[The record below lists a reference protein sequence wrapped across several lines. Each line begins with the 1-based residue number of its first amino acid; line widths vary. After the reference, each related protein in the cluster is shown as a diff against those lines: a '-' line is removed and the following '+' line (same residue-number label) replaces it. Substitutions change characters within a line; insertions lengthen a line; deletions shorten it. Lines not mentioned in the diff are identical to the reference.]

1 MSGNIVRPSWR
12 RAVRLLSLCLFVP
25 ALAACMQIG
34 PGDTEEERVL
44 RIAYLSGDSSY
55 DDYMRT
61 QYTDLFEFT
70 HSNIEI
76 ELVPAV
82 DWSKR
87 RFEVPKEGEPYREP
101 NYIEEMKK
109 LVEGDNPPDV
119 ILLHSLEDL
128 AALVKENMLQSLES
142 YVQDDEFDLEGFVP
156 AVINGLR
163 EVGNNQLYAL
173 APTFSTSALIYNKT
187 IFEQRG
193 VDYPTDQMTWEQTF
207 NLARQVAHGEGE
219 ERVYGFGFVRYFYDD
234 LFWGMEMYAAPL
246 DLNIVDENAEK
257 MLVNSESWKRVFQ
270 SLVDLKLEKIMPEPP
285 QYDQGGTGPVN
296 PFEGDAFLSGRLAM
310 SVISYNQLHE
320 IISANQNA
328 ANVEGFTPVQWDVV
342 TLPVHP
348 EAPGVGG
355 FIQMDPII
363 GIAAN
368 AQNPEDAWEF
378 VKFVNSEDWAELK
391 SRSMTMMTSREAYI
405 KPLYG
410 LDYNISAFYQLTPVL
425 GSYDPGM
432 DPALRDNMWQL
443 QNIGQMKIME
453 VVNGDKTVEQ
463 ALQEWENEGN
473 MILQQI
479 RENPDGFTNF

>member
-1 MSGNIVRPSWR
+1 
-12 RAVRLLSLCLFVP
+12 
-25 ALAACMQIG
+25 
-34 PGDTEEERVL
+34 
-44 RIAYLSGDSSY
+44 
-55 DDYMRT
+55 
-61 QYTDLFEFT
+61 
-70 HSNIEI
+70 
-76 ELVPAV
+76 
-82 DWSKR
+82 
-87 RFEVPKEGEPYREP
+87 
-101 NYIEEMKK
+101 
-109 LVEGDNPPDV
+109 
-119 ILLHSLEDL
+119 
-128 AALVKENMLQSLES
+128 
-142 YVQDDEFDLEGFVP
+142 
-156 AVINGLR
+156 
-163 EVGNNQLYAL
+163 
-173 APTFSTSALIYNKT
+173 
-187 IFEQRG
+187 
-193 VDYPTDQMTWEQTF
+193 
-207 NLARQVAHGEGE
+207 
-219 ERVYGFGFVRYFYDD
+219 
-234 LFWGMEMYAAPL
+234 
-246 DLNIVDENAEK
+246 
-257 MLVNSESWKRVFQ
+257 
-270 SLVDLKLEKIMPEPP
+270 
-285 QYDQGGTGPVN
+285 
-296 PFEGDAFLSGRLAM
+296 
-310 SVISYNQLHE
+310 VISYNQLHE